1 MKLKYS
7 DRLTSREK
15 DDIVD
20 FFISSLQSQPKMD
33 GNHVYY
39 LRASGWPWT
48 HLRGESSLWAVRNMM
63 IELERSASELAKGE

>member
-1 MKLKYS
+1 MKHKYS
-7 DRLTSREK
+7 DRLTSSEQA
-15 DDIVD
+15 DIVD

-33 GNHVYY
+33 GNHVYR

-48 HLRGESSLWAVRNMM
+48 HLRGESPVQAVRNMM